1 MINTIPILDIGPI
14 SLWTTVVIGMVC
26 LTGGGFFA
34 YLVWQK
40 ALKKRNKNIIKEAE
54 AEGEV
59 IRKDKILQA
68 KEKFLQLRAD
78 HERLINERT
87 NKMSQAENK
96 F

>member
-1 MINTIPILDIGPI
+1 MINTIPVLDIGPM
-14 SLWTTVVIGMVC
+14 SFWTTVVIGIIC
-26 LTGGGFFA
+26 LTGGSILA

-40 ALKKRNKNIIKEAE
+40 ALKKRNESIIKEAE

-78 HERLINERT
+78 HERL
-87 NKMSQAENK
+87 SQ
-96 F
+96 